1 MARQLLTY
9 HWSTIPYHRTRPV
22 EFPLIGEVTH
32 FQFRHHQH
40 LDDGTNLQARE
51 PLEALTPVEQP

>member
-9 HWSTIPYHRTRPV
+9 RRSTVPYYCTRPV

-40 LDDGTNLQARE
+40 LDDGTNLQAGE
-51 PLEALTPVEQP
+51 PLEALAPVEQP